1 MLDFDGTTSQRAV
14 RAVARLACTAGLSA
28 SLVLGGS
35 ALFAPAQAFAASAET
50 EAELAQLQQQIADA
64 EATYQNSVNQAAD
77 LQKQIDEV
85 ANEILDLEQNT
96 IPAQKDRAAEAA
108 SALYK
113 MQCNSPNI
121 VSLLLQADS
130 LDDFIS
136 STKYLTVIQDE
147 HTDELN
153 RLNDME
159 DELNSKMAD
168 LSSKQNEVAAQQQ
181 QASAALES
189 VQQAAAQVQAKADAE
204 NAAEAQAAAEAAAR
218 AAAEQ
223 AAREQAAQ
231 QQAAAAT
238 DTTSTSSPDGTTGAA
253 ASAPTPAPAPS
264 APSSGSNGGSSS
276 NQSSSQP
283 SGGGSSSASSP
294 SESQSGWLTGVA
306 SYYGLGDGLMG
317 SMCADG
323 SLVTETSMGIAMRT
337 VPLGTKVQISYNG
350 KTVVATVKDRGPYS
364 GNRVIDM
371 QPAVAR
377 ALGFISVGVG
387 TVSYRILG

>member
-14 RAVARLACTAGLSA
+14 RAAARFACTAGLTA
-28 SLVLGGS
+28 SLLLGGS
-35 ALFAPAQAFAASAET
+35 ALLSPAQAFAASAET

-64 EATYQNSVNQAAD
+64 EATYQDSVSQAAD
-77 LQKQIDEV
+77 LQQQIGSV
-85 ANEILDLEQNT
+85 ANEILDLEQNA

-136 STKYLTVIQDE
+136 STKYLTVIQDQ

-153 RLNDME
+153 RLEDMQS
-159 DELNSKMAD
+159 ELNDKMSD
-168 LSSKQNEVAAQQQ
+168 LSSKQNEIASEQQ

-189 VQQAAAQVQAKADAE
+189 VQSAAAQVQAKADSE
-204 NAAEAQAAAEAAAR
+204 NAAIAQQAAEAAAR

-223 AAREQAAQ
+223 ASREQAAQ
-231 QQAAAAT
+231 QAQQAAT
-238 DTTSTSSPDGTTGAA
+238 DTTSTAPETSAGSGAA
-253 ASAPTPAPAPS
+253 APAPAPS
-264 APSSGSNGGSSS
+264 APSNGGPSQSTPPSSNSGSGNAPA
-276 NQSSSQP
+276 P
-283 SGGGSSSASSP
+283 SDD
-294 SESQSGWLTGVA
+294 QSGWLTGQA

-317 SMCADG
+317 SQCADG
-323 SLVTETSMGIAMRT
+323 SYVTETSMGIAMRT
-337 VPLGTKVQISYNG
+337 VPLGTKVQISFNG
-350 KTVVATVKDRGPYS
+350 KSVVATVVDRGPYV

-377 ALGFISVGVG
+377 ALGFVSVGVG